1 MERNNWATGLLLFV
15 RLYTVVNTGGSIL
28 MQLVAKVLTSL
39 ALLLV
44 PSMGIAVLGI
54 VPSTVHV
61 VAQSD
66 NPENPRQADGTE
78 ANIQA
83 EGNKCRPGSGGLPL
97 PTWYQYLPGQ
107 KVNGQCEIKTDG
119 LGGTVIILILM
130 GIFDILLYVAGVIAV
145 VMIIWGGFKLLT
157 SDGEPQKIAA
167 ARTTL
172 FNALVGMVI
181 AVIASQI
188 VGFIAG
194 GLA

>member
-1 MERNNWATGLLLFV
+1 
-15 RLYTVVNTGGSIL
+15 
-28 MQLVAKVLTSL
+28 MQLRIKIAYILILIVMPLL
-39 ALLLV
+39 APAML
-44 PSMGIAVLGI
+44 SGSAVTTMYA
-54 VPSTVHV
+54 S
-61 VAQSD
+61 A
-66 NPENPRQADGTE
+66 
-78 ANIQA
+78 AN
-83 EGNKCRPGSGGLPL
+83 GDSCNLKRGSGALKI
-97 PTWYQYLPGQ
+97 PTWYQYLPGERQ
-107 KVNGQCEIKTDG
+107 NGQCEIKTDD
-119 LGGTVIILILM
+119 LGGKVVILILM
-130 GIFDILLYVAGVIAV
+130 GIFDILLFIAGVLAV